1 MKKSKIY
8 EIAQLAV
15 LQDERITDLEKLE
28 VLYELQDRKDICL
41 LVEERETE
49 KEKENESA

>member
-15 LQDERITDLEKLE
+15 LQDERIDDLTKIA

-41 LVEERETE
+41 LVEEREAE
-49 KEKENESA
+49 RGEENEDA

>member
-15 LQDERITDLEKLE
+15 LQDERIEDLTKIE
-28 VLYELQDRKDICL
+28 VLYELQDKKEVAL
-41 LVEERETE
+41 LVEEREAE
-49 KEKENESA
+49 REGQNEDA